1 MNLSYKTY
9 LIIYIIA
16 AIIIYIY
23 VTWKWDKK
31 KKLEQESKDMKDR
44 VNKILSNHQPNKLS
58 SNDIQ
63 NEFEKEENPFSFN
76 HEPSDD
82 LTQYELEDDLYTKK
96 VYDEIEEQDQ
106 ENDDQ
111 KSSNFPDV
119 EIEIGK
125 DSKKSSAEDEFKNLD
140 NLDFIKKI
148 SKGLNKN

>member
-1 MNLSYKTY
+1 
-9 LIIYIIA
+9 
-16 AIIIYIY
+16 
-23 VTWKWDKK
+23 
-31 KKLEQESKDMKDR
+31 MKDR
-44 VNKILSNHQPNKLS
+44 VNQILSNHQPIKLS

>member
-44 VNKILSNHQPNKLS
+44 VNKILSNHQPIKLS

-106 ENDDQ
+106 EKEEQQN
-111 KSSNFPDV
+111 SNFPEV
-119 EIEIGK
+119 EIEMSR
-125 DSKKSSAEDEFKNLD
+125 DSKNPSAEDEFKNLD

>member
-44 VNKILSNHQPNKLS
+44 VNQILSNHQPIKLS

-82 LTQYELEDDLYTKK
+82 LTQ
-96 VYDEIEEQDQ
+96 
-106 ENDDQ
+106 
-111 KSSNFPDV
+111 
-119 EIEIGK
+119 
-125 DSKKSSAEDEFKNLD
+125 
-140 NLDFIKKI
+140 
-148 SKGLNKN
+148 